1 MHPIAAS
8 RVDGF
13 VNLGLAAAMH
23 AYIPESKMI
32 HCQDQKK
39 LLSKRTIIFLIKKKE
54 VISMLI
60 Q

>member
-32 HCQDQKK
+32 HCQDQQK
-39 LLSKRTIIFLIKKKE
+39 LLSKRIKKNKKS

>member
-32 HCQDQKK
+32 QCQDQKK
-39 LLSKRTIIFLIKKKE
+39 LLSKRTIIFFN
-54 VISMLI
+54 
-60 Q
+60 